1 MSQRKNQ
8 KEGDYLEVFQAVT
21 RLISSVHDPQEVMDL
36 VVRRLPDLLE
46 VDAATIR
53 LLDSTM
59 DSFVLGAAWGVSDEY
74 LSRATIDSK
83 EVMAALKQGR
93 PMAKTDIDLA
103 CDHDSCQY
111 ISREGVKSAMSLP
124 ILYKGEVIG
133 ILRLLTKDTR
143 EFTDKELNFALSLAE
158 QVGMA
163 LSNGRMFQEMETQV
177 KFLSE
182 LREISRIVNS
192 TLDLD
197 EILSAIVEKLPTILQ
212 VKGCTVRLL
221 HPATNRLEL
230 AAASGLSER
239 YLSRG
244 SISREDSIFSVL
256 KGEPVGI
263 YNATT
268 DSRVNYHEDIRREGI
283 KSILVVPIKNGPEII
298 GVLRLLTDE
307 HHFFSAVE
315 TNFAVTVADEGG
327 IAIQKA
333 RTYRKITLLFNQ
345 IEEHERFLQTILD
358 SLWLQLLVVNRDKR
372 VIMVNS
378 KFLETTGSRESE
390 VLGQLYQKVVLWKET
405 EPDACPINGVL
416 ADGEAVTVQECLESD
431 NDKTPTLCFER
442 HFAPI
447 FDESGQVEFI
457 IEAVRDI
464 TSEKLLK
471 KEQMEKMKL
480 QGVIEMAGTA
490 AHELNS
496 PLFAA
501 LGTAQLLR
509 DDLGSPEMI
518 EEMDV
523 IIRNMK
529 KIADLTREMTTVTGF
544 EAREYV
550 VETKIVKL
558 TSNK

>member
-1 MSQRKNQ
+1 M
-8 KEGDYLEVFQAVT
+8 
-21 RLISSVHDPQEVMDL
+21 IQEKL
-36 VVRRLPDLLE
+36 
-46 VDAATIR
+46 
-53 LLDSTM
+53 
-59 DSFVLGAAWGVSDEY
+59 
-74 LSRATIDSK
+74 
-83 EVMAALKQGR
+83 
-93 PMAKTDIDLA
+93 
-103 CDHDSCQY
+103 
-111 ISREGVKSAMSLP
+111 
-124 ILYKGEVIG
+124 
-133 ILRLLTKDTR
+133 
-143 EFTDKELNFALSLAE
+143 
-158 QVGMA
+158 
-163 LSNGRMFQEMETQV
+163 EMENQV

-182 LREISRIVNS
+182 LREISGIVNS

-197 EILSAIVEKLPTILQ
+197 EILSAIVEKLPITLQ

-256 KGEPVGI
+256 KGDPVAI
-263 YNATT
+263 YDATR
-268 DSRVNYHEDIRREGI
+268 DSRVKYHEDICREGI

-307 HHFFSAVE
+307 PHFFSASE

-390 VLGQLYQKVVLWKET
+390 VLGQLYQQAVLWKKT
-405 EPDACPINGVL
+405 EDHACPINAVL
-416 ADGEAVTVQECLESD
+416 KNGQPVTVSECLESSSD
-431 NDKTPTLCFER
+431 ITPALCFER

-447 FDESGQVEFI
+447 LDEDGQVEFV

-480 QGVIEMAGTA
+480 QGVVEMAGTA

-509 DDLGSPEMI
+509 DDLDSTELTA
-518 EEMDV
+518 EMDV

-529 KIADLTREMTTVTGF
+529 KMADLTREMTTVTGF

-550 VETKIVKL
+550 GDTKIVKL
-558 TSNK
+558 KSNQ